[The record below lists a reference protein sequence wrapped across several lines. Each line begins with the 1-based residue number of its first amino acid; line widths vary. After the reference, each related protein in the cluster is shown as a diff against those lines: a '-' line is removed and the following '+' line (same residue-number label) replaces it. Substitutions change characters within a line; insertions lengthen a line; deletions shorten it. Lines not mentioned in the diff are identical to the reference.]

1 MRLVALAMMLST
13 TGVGACRPTV
23 TARTPVD
30 PTCRADRVGKVTIAG
45 GSAHDVAQLAV
56 LEGTLDDAARTE
68 RVRLAA
74 IDVLHT
80 RGYPRAY
87 VAVTRREGCGVELDV
102 AVVPGPRVRIV
113 AIEFEANDAFPSD
126 ARLATIEDALG
137 TVNAVGGAY
146 VEDRLYGALAELQ
159 ARYRAA
165 GWLDAI
171 VEPPHAEVD
180 ESRGTVRVTITIH
193 AGRRT

>member
-1 MRLVALAMMLST
+1 MRRFALAFVLST
-13 TGVGACRPTV
+13 GVVGACRPAV
-23 TARTPVD
+23 TARGPVD
-30 PTCRADRVGKVTIAG
+30 PTCRMDRVGRVTIVG
-45 GSAHDVAQLAV
+45 GSAADVPQLAV

-113 AIEFEANDAFPSD
+113 AIEFEADDAFPAD

-146 VEDRLYGALAELQ
+146 VEDRLHSALAELQ

-165 GWLDAI
+165 GWIDAV
-171 VEPPHAEVD
+171 VEPPRAEVD
-180 ESRGTVRVTITIH
+180 ESRGTVRLTITIR
-193 AGRRT
+193 AGKRT

>member
-1 MRLVALAMMLST
+1 M
-13 TGVGACRPTV
+13 
-23 TARTPVD
+23 
-30 PTCRADRVGKVTIAG
+30 DRVGKVTIAG
-45 GSAHDVAQLAV
+45 GSAADVPQLAV

-87 VAVTRREGCGVELDV
+87 VAVTRRDRCGVELDV

-113 AIEFEANDAFPSD
+113 AIEFDAEDSFPAD

-146 VEDRLYGALAELQ
+146 VEDRLFSALAELQ

-165 GWLDAI
+165 GWNHAI
-171 VEPPHAEVD
+171 VEPPHADID
-180 ESRGTVRVTITIH
+180 ELRGTVRLTITIR
-193 AGRRT
+193 AGKRT

>member
-1 MRLVALAMMLST
+1 MRGLVVIAGLLGCRPAVT
-13 TGVGACRPTV
+13 PRVPGGAACRPDQI
-23 TARTPVD
+23 ARV
-30 PTCRADRVGKVTIAG
+30 AIAG
-45 GSAHDVAQLAV
+45 GTAADVPQLAV

-102 AVVPGPRVRIV
+102 AVVPGPRFRIT
-113 AIEFEANDAFPSD
+113 AIELAGGDEIAA
-126 ARLATIEDALG
+126 ATRLAAIEEALG

-146 VEDRLYGALAELQ
+146 VEDRMVRALASLRQ
-159 ARYRAA
+159 CYRAA
-165 GWLDAI
+165 GWVDAVI
-171 VEPPHAEVD
+171 DAPVAAFD
-180 ESRGTVRVTITIH
+180 ERRASVRVSITIR

>member
-1 MRLVALAMMLST
+1 MLVT
-13 TGVGACRPTV
+13 TAGLIACRPTV
-23 TARTPVD
+23 TPRAAVVD
-30 PTCRADRVGKVTIAG
+30 ACRSDRVSKVTIAG
-45 GSAHDVAQLAV
+45 GTATDVPQLAV

-87 VAVTRREGCGVELDV
+87 IAVRRRGGCGVELDV
-102 AVVPGPRVRIV
+102 AVVHGPRVRIV
-113 AIEFEANDAFPSD
+113 AIELVANDAFPAD
-126 ARLATIEDALG
+126 ARLALIEDALG

-146 VEDRLYGALAELQ
+146 VEDRLHGALAELQ

-165 GWLDAI
+165 GWVDAVI
-171 VEPPHAEVD
+171 EPPHADID
-180 ESRGTVRVTITIH
+180 ESRGTVRLRITIR